1 MLVLA
6 GFELADADC
15 AWVVELAR
23 RLAVTPED
31 CVRRLM
37 DPLPSYLPPAQPTQ
51 VHRLDVRG
59 TTLDRLD
66 LGAARSVEVL
76 HASDTPLTAL
86 TLPAAPSPFRWLEV
100 QRTRLKSLD
109 LSPYL
114 FLECLGWEGAPLESV
129 HACDLTARWL
139 PELRDPPL
147 AGLVTTRQATAA
159 ELHDFAEH
167 FNYDDDLD
175 MLGWVVSHPA
185 CDLGTALLAYW

>member
-51 VHRLDVRG
+51 VHRHDGRFTSLRLAGRLGSLTALPNLAPLTGLAWLDVRG

-86 TLPAAPSPFRWLEV
+86 TLPAAPSPFRW
-100 QRTRLKSLD
+100 
-109 LSPYL
+109 
-114 FLECLGWEGAPLESV
+114 
-129 HACDLTARWL
+129 
-139 PELRDPPL
+139 
-147 AGLVTTRQATAA
+147 
-159 ELHDFAEH
+159 
-167 FNYDDDLD
+167 
-175 MLGWVVSHPA
+175 
-185 CDLGTALLAYW
+185 